1 MGDATD
7 LRIRFS
13 SGLRGTVALP
23 GDKSLSHRAL
33 LIAALAE
40 GQSRIGNCLTAGV
53 TDAMI
58 DCLRELGA
66 RIEVGAAT
74 TALRA
79 GAGDVAIQ
87 GKGLR
92 GFERPSQ
99 PLNCRGSA
107 TTMRLLAGVLAG
119 QPFPSILD
127 GNDRLRERPMDRVVD
142 PLTAKGAH
150 ISSNHG
156 CAPLRFSPSSLSSSS
171 HNLQVASA
179 QVKSAIL
186 LAGLFCKGPTV
197 VSEPH
202 TSRDHTERMLRQ
214 LGVDIEE
221 RIDPEGRHVV
231 VMHDGVTSLPA
242 FEVELLADPSSAAF
256 LLVAGALVRGSE
268 IEIPQVCVNPGRI
281 GLIQVLGNMGAS
293 LQIKPNQDRV
303 GPEPAADLLV
313 RSGDLSAVTVEGS
326 TVTSMIDE
334 FPVFAVAATQATG
347 ATIVRDAGELRV
359 KESDRIQ
366 ALCEELSKLGA
377 RIEPKPDGFVVHG
390 PVHLKGASVSG
401 RGDHRLAMSLAVAGL
416 VAEGET
422 VVEGW
427 RVIEESFPGF
437 PDLLKSLGADVSW

>member
-13 SGLRGTVALP
+13 SRLRGTVALP

-40 GQSRIGNCLTAGV
+40 GRSRIGNCLTAGV

-58 DCLRELGA
+58 DCLRALGA
-66 RIEVGAAT
+66 RIEVGRATAA
-74 TALRA
+74 LPA
-79 GAGDVAIQ
+79 GAAEIAIQ

-92 GFERPSQ
+92 GFARPSQ

-119 QPFPSILD
+119 QPFPSTLD
-127 GNDRLRERPMDRVVD
+127 GNDRLRERPMDRVVE
-142 PLTAKGAH
+142 PLTAKGAR

-156 CAPLRFSPSSLSSSS
+156 CAPLHFSPSSLSSSS
-171 HNLQVASA
+171 HSLPVASA

-186 LAGLFCKGPTV
+186 LAGLFSKGPTV

-231 VMHDGVTSLPA
+231 VMQDGVTSLPA
-242 FEVELLADPSSAAF
+242 FDVELLADPSSAAF
-256 LLVAGALVRGSE
+256 LLVAGALVRSSE
-268 IEIPQVCVNPGRI
+268 IEIPHVCVNPGRV

-293 LQIKPNQDRV
+293 LQVEPTQDAT
-303 GPEPAADLLV
+303 GAEPAADLRV

-347 ATIVRDAGELRV
+347 ATVVRDAGELRV

-390 PVHLKGASVSG
+390 PVQLKGASVSG

-427 RVIEESFPGF
+427 RVIEDSFPGF

>member
-13 SGLRGTVALP
+13 TELRGTVALP

-40 GQSRIGNCLTAGV
+40 GRSRIGNCLTAGV

-66 RIEVGAAT
+66 RIEVSSAQ
-74 TALRA
+74 ALPA
-79 GAGDVAIQ
+79 GAGDVVIQ

-92 GFERPSQ
+92 GLARPSQ

-119 QPFPSILD
+119 QPFPSTLD
-127 GNDRLRERPMDRVVD
+127 GSDRLRERPMGRVVE

-156 CAPLRFSPSSLSSSS
+156 CAPLHFSLSSLSSSS
-171 HNLQVASA
+171 HSLPVASA
-179 QVKSAIL
+179 QVKSALL

-202 TSRDHTERMLRQ
+202 TSRDHTERMLRR

-221 RIDPEGRHVV
+221 RVDPEGRHVV

-242 FEVELLADPSSAAF
+242 FDAKLLSDPSSAAF
-256 LLVAGALVRGSE
+256 LLVAGALVPGSE
-268 IEIPQVCVNPGRI
+268 IEIPRVCVNPGRI

-293 LQIKPNQDRV
+293 LQIKPTQDTI
-303 GPEPAADLLV
+303 GPEPAADLRV

-377 RIEPKPDGFVVHG
+377 RIEPMPDGFVVHG
-390 PVHLKGASVSG
+390 PVRLKGASVSA
-401 RGDHRLAMSLAVAGL
+401 RGDHRLAMSLAIAGL

-427 RVIEESFPGF
+427 RVIEDSFPGF